1 MQCLGH
7 ILTTHVLC
15 YVAPLNPATHAYI
28 QHALCCRSVLRSAYG
43 VANTLRKMK
52 RGQEAY
58 EAWQV
63 LFQYNREW

>member
-1 MQCLGH
+1 
-7 ILTTHVLC
+7 
-15 YVAPLNPATHAYI
+15 
-28 QHALCCRSVLRSAYG
+28 VLRSAYG